1 MLVVWG
7 RKNSINVQKVMW
19 TIGELGLAHERKD
32 VGGPFGGLDTAE
44 YGALNPNRR
53 IPTIV
58 DEDGTTVWE
67 SHSCVR
73 YIAARYG
80 AGSLWPEDPSARAL
94 GDLWLD
100 WMQTT
105 LLPDLAPVFLG
116 LIRTPAE
123 ERDMAKI
130 ERCIRAMG
138 ETWRILDAHMEG
150 RRFVAAIRSHHGRH
164 RGRRRLLPLPCAG
177 HRAPGAPQHRG
188 LVRAPAGARALPHPR
203 DDPAELAGTGHVRWG
218 GHCLVRQGVA
228 GSIRRR
234 HANGRRQ
241 AVDRAGRSVFVSGYR
256 TRSSRAVEGQAL

>member
-1 MLVVWG
+1 MG
-7 RKNSINVQKVMW
+7 STPN
-19 TIGELGLAHERKD
+19 
-32 VGGPFGGLDTAE
+32 E

-73 YIAARYG
+73 YLAARYG
-80 AGSLWPEDPSARAL
+80 AGHLWPEDPSARAL
-94 GDLWLD
+94 ADLWLD

-123 ERDMAKI
+123 ERDMARI

-150 RRFVAAIRSHHGRH
+150 RSFI
-164 RGRRRLLPLPCAG
+164 
-177 HRAPGAPQHRG
+177 
-188 LVRAPAGARALPHPR
+188 
-203 DDPAELAGTGHVRWG
+203 
-218 GHCLVRQGVA
+218 
-228 GSIRRR
+228 
-234 HANGRRQ
+234 
-241 AVDRAGRSVFVSGYR
+241 AGRLRSPWATSLPAPPAIATTRWISSAPRCPTSRSGTSDCRSAR
-256 TRSSRAVEGQAL
+256 TSAPT

>member
-19 TIGELGLAHERKD
+19 TVAELGLAHERKD
-32 VGGPFGGLDTAE
+32 VGGPFGGLDTAD

-73 YIAARYG
+73 YLAARYG
-80 AGSLWPEDPSARAL
+80 AGHLWPEDPSARARA
-94 GDLWLD
+94 DMWLD

-116 LIRTPAE
+116 LIRAPAK
-123 ERDMAKI
+123 ERDMARI

-138 ETWRILDAHMEG
+138 ETWRIFDAHMEG
-150 RRFVAAIRSHHGRH
+150 RSFVAADTLTMGDI
-164 RGRRRLLPLPCAG
+164 A
-177 HRAPGAPQHRG
+177 
-188 LVRAPAGARALPHPR
+188 AGAACYRYHALDIEQRPALPNIALWYERLQEREHFR
-203 DDPAELAGTGHVRWG
+203 THVMIP
-218 GHCLVRQGVA
+218 L
-228 GSIRRR
+228 S
-234 HANGRRQ
+234 
-241 AVDRAGRSVFVSGYR
+241 
-256 TRSSRAVEGQAL
+256 